1 MSKSNLVI
9 FAQNEEKLDEYVDK
23 YDENKFYWIDPK
35 PELWTKMNSA
45 EGWPVRQNTYV
56 SKCKYVDTD
65 FDQTWYNRAVRWY
78 ELFISK
84 TIQGTEEDEWRMH
97 KDYKNIFDAFHLLR
111 NEKIEK
117 NEFAQYMGESSV
129 FICPY
134 IDETGEWHEVTKDS
148 AKEIIERIRNNPELT
163 IVYAETE

>member
-9 FAQNEEKLDEYVDK
+9 FAQNEEKLNEYINK
-23 YDENKFYWIDPK
+23 YAENKFCRIALK
-35 PELWTKMNSA
+35 PELWIKMTST
-45 EGWPVRQNTYV
+45 EGWPVRQNVYA
-56 SKCKYVDTD
+56 SKCEYVDID

-84 TIQGTEEDEWRMH
+84 TIQGTEEDERRIH

-148 AKEIIERIRNNPELT
+148 AKEIIERIRNNPELI
-163 IVYAETE
+163 IVYAEME